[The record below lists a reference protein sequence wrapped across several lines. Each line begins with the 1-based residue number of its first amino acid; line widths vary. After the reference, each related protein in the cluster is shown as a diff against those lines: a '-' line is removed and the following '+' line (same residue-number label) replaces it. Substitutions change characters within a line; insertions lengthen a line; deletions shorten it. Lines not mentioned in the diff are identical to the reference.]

1 MMSTVSGE
9 IRLGERDAPTG
20 ATRGLSPPATVYFAA
35 VVAAT
40 IAAAA
45 LPVSRLD
52 TATKG
57 WTTFLILASCAATA
71 QLFVVRTTRNQSYHA
86 STVFLIAGALLL
98 PPELVALMAVVQH
111 IPEWLKARYA
121 WYIQTFNI
129 CNYTL
134 NGLAAWGTAR
144 LVMQHPPGGLSERPT
159 WALAGLAACVV
170 FVVMHHA
177 ILAGMLYLARG
188 HRLGETG
195 LFSIPMLSTEFVL
208 SALGIGVAA
217 FWQRDAW
224 LVPFAVAPLLLI
236 HRSLH
241 VPRLEEQARVDPKT
255 GLFNARHFATVLTD
269 ELARGERFERPVSLI
284 MADLDLLREINNGYG
299 HLAGDAVLAG
309 IADVFREQ
317 LRHYDIPARF
327 GGEEF
332 AILLPETPYEDAL
345 EIAERIRRAVA
356 ERLFEVDTS
365 GEPLR
370 VTISMGIATFP
381 KHGRDPN
388 ELVHHADLAVYRA
401 KLQGRNRVLGAGV
414 EPLAEVEHTLRLAA
428 LPIEADVP
436 RQPARATRMPVD
448 QERRR
453 KARPAMRGPRL
464 FAVRGR
470 LVALLA
476 AVAGI
481 GIAGGVLGMAF
492 GGSTDL
498 LGMLAVAALVCLGQ
512 VVAFELDDGST
523 AVAVVGAIA
532 AAALFDLR
540 IALALALTSALVE
553 WSARRSPAHL
563 VLFNV
568 GTLTLAILA
577 AGGVF
582 AAGRGVADTRAALVV
597 TAVAGGVV
605 YYVVNTGLL
614 SLAMALEGRE
624 PWFRVWHER
633 LFWLLPHYVGYGF
646 IAGALAVA
654 YDAIG
659 VLALAIAVIP
669 LMVVRKTQAPP
680 LGRNERNG
688 RPFHDAVEAVRNQN
702 VSLTNANRLLRER
715 STAAMESLSATIDA
729 RDSYT
734 IGHSRRVQ
742 RLALGIGRELGLSP
756 AELDVLGYAALFHD
770 IGKLGVPDAVLLKPA
785 ELDNV
790 EWGVMRRHPEDG
802 ARIIDGLGFLAD
814 AVPAIRH
821 HHERYDGDGYPDG
834 LSGED
839 IPLGARIIHVAD
851 ALDTMLTSRIYRT
864 ALSEKD
870 AMDELRHGSG
880 TQFCPRCVRALEQAV
895 RVQSGPSLELL
906 AS

>member
-1 MMSTVSGE
+1 VSVVSGE
-9 IRLGERDAPTG
+9 VRLGERNPPTG
-20 ATRGLSPPATVYFAA
+20 APSGLSPPATAYFAA

-52 TATKG
+52 TATNG
-57 WTTFLILASCAATA
+57 WMTFLILASCSATA

-144 LVMQHPPGGLSERPT
+144 FVMHHPLGALGKQPT

-177 ILAGMLYLARG
+177 ILAGMLYFARG
-188 HRLGETG
+188 HRPRETG

-217 FWQRDAW
+217 FWQQNAW

-269 ELARGERFERPVSLI
+269 ELARAERFERPVSLI

-309 IADVFREQ
+309 VADVFREQ

-332 AILLPETPYEDAL
+332 AILLPETPYDDAL

-356 ERLFEVDTS
+356 ERPFDIDTS

-401 KLQGRNRVLGAGV
+401 KLQGRNRVLGAGI
-414 EPLAEVEHTLRLAA
+414 EPFGAVAERPLRLAS
-428 LPIEADVP
+428 LTLDADVP
-436 RQPARATRMPVD
+436 RQPARAARPVE

-453 KARPAMRGPRL
+453 NARPAMRGPRL

-470 LVALLA
+470 LAALLA
-476 AVAGI
+476 IVAGI
-481 GIAGGVLGMAF
+481 GIAGGVLGAMF
-492 GGSTDL
+492 GNSTDL
-498 LGMLAVAALVCLGQ
+498 LGMLAVAGLVCLGQ
-512 VVAFELDDGST
+512 VVAFELEDGSMS
-523 AVAVVGAIA
+523 VPVVGAIA
-532 AAALFDLR
+532 AAALFDVR
-540 IALALALTSALVE
+540 MALVLALTAAVVE
-553 WSARRSPAHL
+553 WSARRSPIRH
-563 VLFNV
+563 VLFNI

-577 AGGVF
+577 AAGIF
-582 AAGRGVADTRAALVV
+582 AAGQTIADTRAALVL
-597 TAVAGGVV
+597 TALVSGAA
-605 YYVVNTGLL
+605 YYIVNAGLL
-614 SLAMALEGRE
+614 SLAMAVEGRE
-624 PWFRVWHER
+624 PWLRVWHER

-646 IAGALAVA
+646 VAGALAVA

-659 VLALAIAVIP
+659 ALALAVAVIP
-669 LMVVRKTQAPP
+669 LMVVRKTQAPSF
-680 LGRNERNG
+680 GRGERG
-688 RPFHDAVEAVRNQN
+688 GHQLRDAAETIQNQN
-702 VSLTNANRLLRER
+702 ISLAKANRLLRER

-756 AELDVLGYAALFHD
+756 AELDVLGSAALFHD

-790 EWGVMRRHPEDG
+790 EWGVMRRHPEEG
-802 ARIIDGLGFLAD
+802 ARIIEGLGFLAD

-834 LSGED
+834 LRGEE

-864 ALSEKD
+864 ALSEQD
-870 AMDELRHGSG
+870 AMDELQRGSG

-895 RVQSGPSLELL
+895 RVQPGPPLELL